1 MKWGRLYEDDPPAT
15 LVLCRRATRIYTG
28 CTYLVSDKKCNLSLT
43 SKGRSN
49 CWPSWRAAGR
59 AGERE
64 ERATDDTHQRL

>member
-15 LVLCRRATRIYTG
+15 LVLCRRGDSNLHELHLPGFPIRSATCPLQARAA
-28 CTYLVSDKKCNLSLT
+28 LT
-43 SKGRSN
+43 
-49 CWPSWRAAGR
+49 AGR

>member
-15 LVLCRRATRIYTG
+15 LVLCRRASRIYTS
-28 CTYLVSDKKCNLSLT
+28 CTHLVADKKCNLSLT
-43 SKGRSN
+43 IKG
-49 CWPSWRAAGR
+49 ALTAGR